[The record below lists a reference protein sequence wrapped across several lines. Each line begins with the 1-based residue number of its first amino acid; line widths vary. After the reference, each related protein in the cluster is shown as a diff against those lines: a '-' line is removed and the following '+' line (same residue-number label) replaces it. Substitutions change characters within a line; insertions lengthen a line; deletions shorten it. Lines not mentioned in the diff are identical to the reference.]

1 MGCYT
6 VSSGSPAI
14 PPNERWFMSTDPFP
28 CSGPDDPGLDAWGE
42 QPAGHGPGEQ
52 SAAGNGP
59 EDDWDPEAH
68 LAAVIAAADA
78 GQYLVPDWSGEDLPA
93 GFTPGGTADLMGPGP
108 VLAALVHAAV
118 GRDGAALAGLPDDE
132 LLRVIRAARRME
144 SRAVWTG
151 LAAVREFAARRP
163 ADLGPSSRCGFAEFA
178 AEELAWDLNLTT
190 QAAETEMA
198 YACSVAGRLP
208 ATFAALGA
216 GQIHPVHVLIIADQ
230 TAVLSPQDAAR
241 ADEVL
246 AAAAQSKTFGQLR
259 YAAHRLVLKLDPDAA
274 RRWKEEA
281 KKDAHVRRFRE
292 DSGNAGMVAREMP
305 PDETLASWQHIEQ
318 RALDLRA
325 AGVAGT
331 LQELRVRA
339 FLDLLQERD
348 TRDAL
353 TDPGADQAGGAP
365 GSEGGPRDGGDGPA
379 GHSPG
384 GDSPGDSS
392 GPGGPGGDSPGG
404 GSGSGGPGG
413 DSPGGGSGSGGP
425 GGSGPAPRGH
435 GPTGT
440 GPDGHARAARDTGPS
455 IAAQV
460 NITVPLGT
468 ALGRSDVPGD
478 VAGFGLVDAE
488 TARDLL
494 AAAARHP
501 DTRWCLTAL
510 HPDGTA
516 AAHGCASGRRP
527 WPPDPG
533 PPGSGPPDSGPPGS
547 GPPGSGPPGS
557 GPADPGPPGSGPPD
571 SGPPRGSDPPG
582 PPGLHDPPEPP
593 GPPRDGGPPGPP
605 GPPDPQAAEFLRR
618 LNVTLS
624 PVIRGPCDHA
634 QAEDGYRPSRK
645 LQHLVNARSPRCS
658 APGCGRPA
666 ARCDLDHSTPWHR
679 GGLTCPCNL
688 APLCRRHHRCKQ
700 SQGWKLE
707 QVSPGVL
714 AWRTPSGLTYTTTPA
729 AYPM

>member
-1 MGCYT
+1 
-6 VSSGSPAI
+6 
-14 PPNERWFMSTDPFP
+14 MSTDPFP
-28 CSGPDDPGLDAWGE
+28 CSGPDDPGLNASGKRPAGQYE
-42 QPAGHGPGEQ
+42 PGIQPAGQNGPGMQ
-52 SAAGNGP
+52 PAGQNQP
-59 EDDWDPEAH
+59 EDDWDADAH
-68 LAAVIAAADA
+68 LEAVIAAADA
-78 GQYLVPDWSGEDLPA
+78 GEYLVPDWSEEDLPA
-93 GFTPGGTADLMGPGP
+93 AFTPGGTADVMGPGP

-118 GRDGAALAGLPDDE
+118 GRDGAALASLPDDE

-144 SRAVWTG
+144 SRAVWTH
-151 LAAVREFAARRP
+151 LAAVREFASRRTP
-163 ADLGPSSRCGFAEFA
+163 AVGSASRCGFREFA
-178 AEELAWDLNLTT
+178 AEELAWDLNLTS

-198 YACSVAGRLP
+198 YACSVADRLP
-208 ATFAALGA
+208 RTFAALAA

-246 AAAAQSKTFGQLR
+246 AQAAQSKTFGQLR

-292 DSGNAGMVAREMP
+292 DSGNAGMAAREMP

-365 GSEGGPRDGGDGPA
+365 GPESGPRDGGDGPG

-384 GDSPGDSS
+384 GDSPS
-392 GPGGPGGDSPGG
+392 GGSGSGGPGGDSPSG

-413 DSPGGGSGSGGP
+413 DSPGGGRGSGGA
-425 GGSGPAPRGH
+425 GGSGPAPRGR
-435 GPTGT
+435 GPAGT
-440 GPDGHARAARDTGPS
+440 GPGGHARAARDTGPG

-468 ALGRSDVPGD
+468 ALGRSGVPGD

-516 AAHGCASGRRP
+516 AAHGCAPGRRP
-527 WPPDPG
+527 WPPGSGPPGTGPPGPPGTG
-533 PPGSGPPDSGPPGS
+533 PPGSGPPREGKP
-547 GPPGSGPPGS
+547 
-557 GPADPGPPGSGPPD
+557 
-571 SGPPRGSDPPG
+571 SDP
-582 PPGLHDPPEPP
+582 LEPP
-593 GPPRDGGPPGPP
+593 GPI
-605 GPPDPQAAEFLRR
+605 DPQTTDFLRT
-618 LNVTLS
+618 LNITLR

-634 QAEDGYRPSRK
+634 QAEPGYRPSRK
-645 LQHLVNARSPRCS
+645 LQHLVNARTPRCS

-666 ARCDLDHSTPWHR
+666 ARCDLDHSTPWHL

-700 SQGWKLE
+700 AQGWKLE
-707 QVSPGVL
+707 QTSPGVL
-714 AWRTPSGLTYTTTPA
+714 VWRTPSGLTYTTTPA
-729 AYPM
+729 AYPI